1 MSLGGGPP
9 MANRDNLFDH
19 VATKPA
25 PRPVEPG
32 APPPVVE
39 KARLSRWIPA
49 TVVLAVWIVVYQV
62 TKGNDTLP
70 LGGLARTDLHDR
82 LTDFQNTLLAGRDSN
97 PLMQVTNAVAEFFRS
112 WVDWLQ
118 RMIVKPNFPRPVPEI
133 GWFGVTALATYVGL
147 VIANW
152 RIAILVCA
160 SFLSFGVFG
169 FWEDS
174 LDLLIVTG
182 IAVAMVIIIGMP
194 LAVLVGTHAGANRVV
209 TVFLDLMQTMP
220 TFVYLLPIVLFF
232 GIGTSAAVVATLI
245 YALPPIIRIAGFGIR
260 EVPATTIEATDSAG
274 QTYWQRLLKVQIP
287 MARKTI
293 IVGLNQTTLAALS
306 MATLAAFVDGPG
318 LGQPVLAGL
327 RINDVGAAF
336 VPGVLIVVMAVML
349 DRTTTAASER
359 AEKVARGGGG
369 DPRVRRALLLG
380 GGVAALVAVYLSRS
394 YVSLA
399 EFPTYTIG
407 DRVSSAV
414 SDAIDWF
421 TDTFGGATGGFKDKI
436 TENLLNP
443 MQSLL
448 AESPWYVSFVAIAAL
463 AFVFGG
469 ARALLSTIVCL
480 AGIRYFDLWHD
491 AMITLNMT
499 LVATVLV
506 MILALVFG
514 VWMARD
520 KRVDLGIRPLLDAGQ
535 TIPPFVYLIPVLVLF
550 GPSRFTAIVAGIV
563 YAAPAAIKL
572 VADGVKAVSPT
583 TLEAGRSTGQ
593 TTWQEITKVQLP
605 MAKGSLVLA
614 TNQGLL
620 YVLSMTVIG
629 GLVGAGAL
637 GFDVVYGFSRSEAW
651 GKGAAAGLT
660 IVLLG
665 IMLDRI
671 TRAAADVRRDDG
683 PGPRRAFNVRL
694 PIGPPK

>member
-1 MSLGGGPP
+1 MSASSL
-9 MANRDNLFDH
+9 
-19 VATKPA
+19 ATA

-32 APPPVVE
+32 AQAPVAE
-39 KARLSRWIPA
+39 HAGPSRW
-49 TVVLAVWIVVYQV
+49 VLAGIVIAVWVVV
-62 TKGNDTLP
+62 FFFTRGTDTLP
-70 LGGLARTDLHDR
+70 LPGGARTDLHDR
-82 LTDFQNTLLAGRDSN
+82 LTEFQNGLLAGRDTN
-97 PLMQVTNAVAEFFRS
+97 PFMQLTNTIAEFFRG

-118 RMIVKPNFPRPVPEI
+118 RMFVSPNLPRPVPEV
-133 GWFGVTALATYVGL
+133 GWLGVTALATYLGL
-147 VIANW
+147 VVANW
-152 RIAILVCA
+152 RIAILVGA
-160 SFLSFGVFG
+160 SFLSFGLFG

-174 LDLLIVTG
+174 LDLLIITG
-182 IAVAMVIIIGMP
+182 IAVAMVVIIGMP
-194 LAVLVGTHAGANRVV
+194 LAVLVGTHAGANRVI

-232 GIGTSAAVVATLI
+232 GIGTSAAVVATLV
-245 YALPPIIRIAGFGIR
+245 YALPPLIRIAGFGIR

-274 QTYWQRLLKVQIP
+274 QTYWQRLVKVQIP
-287 MARKTI
+287 MARRTI

-349 DRTTTAASER
+349 DRATTAASER
-359 AEKVARGGGG
+359 TEKVARGEGT
-369 DPRVRRALLLG
+369 DPRVRRVLLVG
-380 GGVAALVAVYLSRS
+380 GGVAALVAVYLSRV
-394 YVSLA
+394 YVGLA
-399 EFPTYTIG
+399 EFPTYSFG
-407 DRVSSAV
+407 DTAAAGVSAAV
-414 SDAIDWF
+414 DWF
-421 TDTFGGATGGFKDKI
+421 TSTFGGVTGGLKDAV
-436 TENLLNP
+436 TNAFLNP

-448 AESPWYVSFVAIAAL
+448 AESPWYVSFVALAAL
-463 AFVFGG
+463 ARVIGG
-469 ARALLSTIVCL
+469 VRALASTLVCL
-480 AGIRYFDLWHD
+480 AGIRYLDLWHD
-491 AMITLNMT
+491 TMITLTMT

-506 MILALVFG
+506 MVLALVFG

-520 KRVDLGIRPLLDAGQ
+520 RRVDLGIRPLLDGGQ
-535 TIPPFVYLIPVLVLF
+535 TIPPFVYLIPVLALF

-583 TLEAGRSTGQ
+583 TIEAGRSTGQ
-593 TTWQEITKVQLP
+593 TTWQEIIKVQLP
-605 MAKGSLVLA
+605 MARGSLVLA

-637 GFDVVYGFSRSEAW
+637 GYDVVFGFSRSEAW

-660 IVLLG
+660 VVLLG
-665 IMLDRI
+665 VMLDRV
-671 TRAAADVRRDDG
+671 TRAAASSSREAA
-683 PGPRRAFNVRL
+683 PGPRRSFVVRL
-694 PIGPPK
+694 PIGPPT

>member
-1 MSLGGGPP
+1 MT
-9 MANRDNLFDH
+9 
-19 VATKPA
+19 ATATDPEAA
-25 PRPVEPG
+25 PRRVEPG
-32 APPPVVE
+32 APPPVE
-39 KARLSRWIPA
+39 AEAHLSRWIPA
-49 TVVLAVWIVVYQV
+49 SAVVVAWIVVWSF
-62 TKGNDTLP
+62 TEGTDTLP
-70 LGGLARTDLHDR
+70 LPGVARTELHDSF
-82 LTDFQNTLLAGRDSN
+82 TEFQNWLLAGRDTN
-97 PLMQVTNAVAEFFRS
+97 PVMQVTNAIAEFFRS

-118 RMIVKPNFPRPVPEI
+118 RMVVKPNLPRPVPEI
-133 GWFGVTALATYVGL
+133 GWLGVVALATYVGL
-147 VIANW
+147 AIASW

-160 SFLSFGVFG
+160 SFLSFGVLG
-169 FWEDS
+169 FWQDS
-174 LDLLIVTG
+174 LDLLIITG
-182 IAVAMVIIIGMP
+182 IAVTMVVVIGMP
-194 LAVLVGTHAGANRVV
+194 LAVLIGTHAGANRVV

-245 YALPPIIRIAGFGIR
+245 YALPPLIRIAGFGIR
-260 EVPATTIEATDSAG
+260 EVPETTIEATDSAG
-274 QTYWQRLLKVQIP
+274 QTYWQRLLKVQVP

-318 LGQPVLAGL
+318 LGQPVLDAL
-327 RINDVGAAF
+327 RINDVGAAV
-336 VPGVLIVVMAVML
+336 VPGALIVVMAVML

-369 DPRVRRALLLG
+369 DPRVRRVLLLVG
-380 GGVAALVAVYLSRS
+380 AAATLVAVYLSRT
-394 YVSLA
+394 YVTLA
-399 EFPTYTIG
+399 EFPTYSIG
-407 DRVSSAV
+407 DRIGSAV
-414 SDAIDWF
+414 GDGVDWF
-421 TDTFGGATGGFKDKI
+421 TDTFGELTGAFKDAI
-436 TENLLNP
+436 TNALLNP

-448 AESPWYVSFVAIAAL
+448 AESPWYVSFAAISAL

-469 ARALLSTIVCL
+469 ARALVSTLVCL
-480 AGIRYFDLWHD
+480 AGIYYLDLWHD
-491 AMITLNMT
+491 AMITLTMT
-499 LVATVLV
+499 MVATVLV
-506 MILALVFG
+506 MALALVFG

-520 KRVDLGIRPLLDAGQ
+520 RRVDLGIRPVLDAGQ
-535 TIPPFVYLIPVLVLF
+535 TIPPFVYLIPVLALF
-550 GPSRFTAIVAGIV
+550 GPSRFTAIVAAIV

-572 VADGVKAVSPT
+572 VADGVKGVSPT
-583 TLEAGRSTGQ
+583 TIEAGRSTGQ
-593 TTWQEITKVQLP
+593 TTWQEIVKVQLP
-605 MAKGSLVLA
+605 MARGSLVLA

-651 GKGAAAGLT
+651 GKGLAAGLA

-683 PGPRRAFNVRL
+683 PGTRRAFHIRL
-694 PIGPPK
+694 PIGPPH